1 MFGSPRRLRRLVR
14 AIRRLRRRSPVERR
28 TVLRALGV
36 TALMWLAVRAVS
48 VRRIVRWTEVP
59 SGSART
65 MSSREEARI
74 LWAVAAVNRRL
85 FPDRPCLTQALA
97 ARYLLSRGGVPS
109 VLQIGVTRDGSELQA
124 HAWLE
129 REGGVIIGGEQ
140 SPARYRRLGPG

>member
-1 MFGSPRRLRRLVR
+1 MRG
-14 AIRRLRRRSPVERR
+14 RSSAERR
-28 TVLRALGV
+28 AVVRALGV

-65 MSSREEARI
+65 IGRGEETRI
-74 LWAVAAVNRRL
+74 LRAVAAVNRHL

-129 REGGVIIGGEQ
+129 REGVVIIGGEQ
-140 SPARYRRLGPG
+140 SPARYQRLAG

>member
-1 MFGSPRRLRRLVR
+1 MVSFLTP
-14 AIRRLRRRSPVERR
+14 IRRFMHAVRRVRRRSPAERR
-28 TVLRALGV
+28 AAVRAIGV

-65 MSSREEARI
+65 MDREEETRM
-74 LWAVAAVNRRL
+74 LRAVAAVNRRL

-97 ARYLLSRGGVPS
+97 ARYLLSRGGVPT
-109 VLQIGVTRDGSELQA
+109 VLQIGVARDGSELQA

-129 REGGVIIGGEQ
+129 REGVVIIGGEQ
-140 SPARYRRLGPG
+140 SPARYQRLSR

>member
-1 MFGSPRRLRRLVR
+1 MILSPRRLRRLVE
-14 AIRRLRRRSPVERR
+14 AVRRLRGRSPAERR

-59 SGSART
+59 PGSIRT
-65 MSSREEARI
+65 MSSGEETRI

-109 VLQIGVTRDGSELQA
+109 VLQIGVARDGSDLQA

-129 REGGVIIGGEQ
+129 REGRVITGGEH
-140 SPARYRRLGPG
+140 SPARYQRLSG